1 MDAEKAPPGTSGKEI
16 MAKMD
21 AIRKGWDGK
30 GIMVMGDDGKMRIV
44 NYEDMKL
51 KSEETQKRTSTYR
64 DVFSL
69 IMGAAYVGIGAAVS
83 ETLIKIRFLEF
94 SKN

>member
-44 NYEDMKL
+44 NKL

-94 SKN
+94 LEKLK